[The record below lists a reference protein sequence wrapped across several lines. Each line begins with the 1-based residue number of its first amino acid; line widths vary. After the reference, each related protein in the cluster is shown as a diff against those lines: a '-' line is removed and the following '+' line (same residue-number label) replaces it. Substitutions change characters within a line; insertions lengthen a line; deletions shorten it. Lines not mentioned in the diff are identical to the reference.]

1 MNRFGQTTSAKKRPL
16 SLRILP
22 SGGVF
27 DQLTCKLHG
36 DFDLNFSKH
45 DNLFCGNRIELIFD
59 SGETLGLSLSIKR
72 EMSPIARTR
81 ALLSGFKFPDSKP
94 GKNVFSKNNR
104 WTFLEMR
111 SWCSISIFD
120 QLQNDGT
127 LLGVALHVSMKSKSV
142 NVKSVTFW
150 EVSAIERCI
159 SKNLRY

>member
-1 MNRFGQTTSAKKRPL
+1 MVFFSPVSQSNYAQILDSAQPFSEVSENKKIQLFGQATAEKKRPL
-16 SLRILP
+16 SLRILSP
-22 SGGVF
+22 GGVF
-27 DQLTCKLHG
+27 DQLTRKLHG

-104 WTFLEMR
+104 
-111 SWCSISIFD
+111 
-120 QLQNDGT
+120 
-127 LLGVALHVSMKSKSV
+127 
-142 NVKSVTFW
+142 
-150 EVSAIERCI
+150 
-159 SKNLRY
+159 